1 MTEWFPHCQSWLC
14 WKRLGGGS
22 ESFVIDYELEIFPF
36 YYWADWADAG
46 TPPLVIYWNTIT
58 GCDGTQHRATV
69 QCSQITTIRILFQL
83 SSHHC
88 NHSSHLCSHCL
99 LKRKLLKKK
108 TSYSVCPS
116 GCRGSPSLPGDK
128 TSSFVFIISPPPPA
142 PAPVITNL
150 ATHIV
155 LLQVLK
161 YKIPFNNQ
169 HLNNH

>member
-1 MTEWFPHCQSWLC
+1 MLKRARRRFWVICHWLWAWDFSFLLLSWLSWC
-14 WKRLGGGS
+14 RDS
-22 ESFVIDYELEIFPF
+22 
-36 YYWADWADAG
+36 
-46 TPPLVIYWNTIT
+46 TP
-58 GCDGTQHRATV
+58 GD
-69 QCSQITTIRILFQL
+69 
-83 SSHHC
+83 
-88 NHSSHLCSHCL
+88 L
-99 LKRKLLKKK
+99 LKHNYCQWRHPAQGHSAVLSNNNSQDDSGYHFNCLHTTAIIRSFMFPLFIKKKTPLKKK
-108 TSYSVCPS
+108 TPYSVCPS

-169 HLNNH
+169 HFNNH